1 MNGLRLVC
9 TLIME
14 GSFRKSITQHLISAT
29 LFYQVSSHKHL
40 DPAVRMRH
48 LGYTNGGTSGSVFP
62 GGPLGAENASTHEWV
77 IGHPFI
83 CYERHATRFL
93 HPESRRAHSLFPRP
107 EPELCGSAL
116 PPGASTNSASCQTSA
131 SCSTAQSWRILVSKH
146 PRTTGYPGVE

>member
-1 MNGLRLVC
+1 MASGWDHFENL
-9 TLIME
+9 
-14 GSFRKSITQHLISAT
+14 SLISAT

-83 CYERHATRFL
+83 CYEGHATRFL
-93 HPESRRAHSLFPRP
+93 HPESRRAHSLFPRVSHSRRSI
-107 EPELCGSAL
+107 G
-116 PPGASTNSASCQTSA
+116 
-131 SCSTAQSWRILVSKH
+131 RILVH
-146 PRTTGYPGVE
+146 RLLTLLLCGQLHRVL